1 MSIPKGRV
9 IRLLPE
15 VLEVKRP
22 LSAPDLNAQ
31 RTETGMID
39 TPGLQSEPVGSFYDI
54 ELVARVNPQSVQQLH
69 R

>member
-1 MSIPKGRV
+1 M

-22 LSAPDLNAQ
+22 LSAPNLNAQ

-39 TPGLQSEPVGSFYDI
+39 TPGLQSEPVGSFYDFKM
-54 ELVARVNPQSVQQLH
+54 VARANTESVKHARRKGDLAF
-69 R
+69 